1 MATAIRLSFL
11 QTCLNTSILDQ
22 WLHHWPDN
30 FTSLTTPLA
39 WGRLKTRFKRGRGR
53 KRSILI
59 SVLSVQLDHS
69 KACTLQHQQEE
80 TRLRKL
86 LSNKEAEI
94 NESVVARKNLQ
105 SKSKNLES
113 TLKTCQ
119 SSLDFWEK
127 KCEKVD
133 LDYGQLQNSSN
144 KR

>member
-1 MATAIRLSFL
+1 MTTWIMEWKEY
-11 QTCLNTSILDQ
+11 ILKQIECRNSEFD
-22 WLHHWPDN
+22 
-30 FTSLTTPLA
+30 
-39 WGRLKTRFKRGRGR
+39 
-53 KRSILI
+53 LI
-59 SVLSVQLDHS
+59 WNDLDHS

-80 TRLRKL
+80 NRLRYL